1 MLPRTIDAK
10 AVWFNQEEKCDFHL
24 GAIGHRTD
32 RCLGLRHRIQ
42 DLIDSGVIKFNFDHG
57 IVSYDLCNI
66 EQHQLRPKQLSTAFR
81 KCQLGNPLSFPP
93 TVAAVTSHL
102 QPMVIKRPFPAITV
116 SANAD
121 EAVTGTEVAEIGK
134 MTRSGR
140 SYTPEELELR
150 RRKAKGKETEPAE
163 VDRQNAT
170 PTEPAIS
177 GSSHMIAKVLREN
190 GFQPDKGMGTD
201 LQGRLNPIEL
211 PKADHTF
218 GIGFTPTR
226 RDRQKA
232 IEDHRRKSL
241 DEYSNQSGSIP
252 LSKVYEVIKP
262 IPPMMSL
269 NPPTSKGAIHK
280 RSARSLL
287 L

>member
-1 MLPRTIDAK
+1 
-10 AVWFNQEEKCDFHL
+10 
-24 GAIGHRTD
+24 
-32 RCLGLRHRIQ
+32 
-42 DLIDSGVIKFNFDHG
+42 
-57 IVSYDLCNI
+57 
-66 EQHQLRPKQLSTAFR
+66 
-81 KCQLGNPLSFPP
+81 
-93 TVAAVTSHL
+93 
-102 QPMVIKRPFPAITV
+102 
-116 SANAD
+116 
-121 EAVTGTEVAEIGK
+121 
-134 MTRSGR
+134 
-140 SYTPEELELR
+140 
-150 RRKAKGKETEPAE
+150 
-163 VDRQNAT
+163 
-170 PTEPAIS
+170 
-177 GSSHMIAKVLREN
+177 MIAKVLREN

-280 RSARSLL
+280 DLREVFYYDDLPPEIMPWFFEQQEELSATVTRKFDIPDESTIRLAARGEKL
-287 L
+287 NNWFMIPVPTRKTSKSGTFVY